1 MSKVLEEGVLFNQT
15 LRTETVA
22 VSRHDEA
29 GHLYIDLSREG
40 AMLEAGND
48 NGYVAIEVPTSELG
62 RVKAKLE
69 QIRQYHEVQDQ

>member
-22 VSRHDEA
+22 VNRHDEA
-29 GHLYIDLSREG
+29 GHLYIDLSCEG

-48 NGYVAIEVPTSELG
+48 DGYVAIELPVSELG
-62 RVKAKLE
+62 RVKSKLE
-69 QIRQYHEVQDQ
+69 QIRQYHEVQEE